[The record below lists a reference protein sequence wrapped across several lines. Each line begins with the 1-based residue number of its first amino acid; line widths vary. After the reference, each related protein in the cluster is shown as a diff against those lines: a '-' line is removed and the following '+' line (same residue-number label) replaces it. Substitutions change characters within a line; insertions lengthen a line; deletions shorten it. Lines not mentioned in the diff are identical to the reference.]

1 MFSRHSTEPPN
12 YYYII
17 ALQTTD
23 HASPTRRGSPDDV
36 VFIRTDQAGIL
47 TQRQYYAPTVA
58 ALLTQKFPKPKVF
71 QLEGYY
77 KMGIQDM
84 QWPYDLTYYD
94 WVDFPEAAYTATY
107 MDTLPGV
114 ERPIP
119 HTVHLK
125 NASPFV
131 FAVSTNGYAEVLDF
145 LQRTGIDF
153 KIYPF
158 LRHDI
163 PPQAKGKD
171 MLDPYENEIRFV
183 LKKWQN

>member
-1 MFSRHSTEPPN
+1 MFSRAPAERPN
-12 YYYII
+12 LYYIV

-23 HASPTRRGSPDDV
+23 HTAPSRRGSPDDV

-47 TQRQYYAPTVA
+47 TQRRHYASTVA
-58 ALLTQKFPKPKVF
+58 ALLSKRFPRTRVF
-71 QLEGYY
+71 PLEGYY
-77 KMGIQDM
+77 KMGIQEM
-84 QWPYDLTYYD
+84 EWPYDLSYD
-94 WVDFPEAAYTATY
+94 WVDFPEAAHTATY

-131 FAVSTNGYAEVLDF
+131 FAVSTNGYGEVLDF

-171 MLDPYENEIRFV
+171 MVDPYENEIRFV
-183 LKKWQN
+183 LEKWQN